1 MMYLR
6 AWIVHGEVAHCHCS
20 DLPITHDVIEV
31 TGASFIVTASLET
44 EYTDAAQI
52 FGQISWDGNKLS
64 GFDFISYEVVET

>member
-6 AWIVHGEVAHCHCS
+6 AWIVDGEVAHCHCS

-31 TGASFIVTASLET
+31 ASASFIVTASLET

-52 FGQISWDGNKLS
+52 LGQLSWDGSKLS
-64 GFDFISYEVVET
+64 GFDFISYKVVET